1 MFHRVLLHRFELVCV
16 SSIGVGSDV
25 EEFVRLFTDFEKVG
39 WWVPTVS
46 LIISASSSPLY

>member
-25 EEFVRLFTDFEKVG
+25 EEFVRLFTDFEKMG

-46 LIISASSSPLY
+46 LIISASSSQLY